1 MLLEEKVDDKFNLSE
16 RESKFLAK
24 KLIIES
30 IYNLAK
36 LEGCSITFLETQLIY
51 NGINDSNVTMDDV
64 RVVRNLK
71 AAWEF
76 YLNREFGT
84 ELNLEFLLAVNK
96 RVSNNESLDWGVLR
110 YGNIGIS
117 GTNRKPKVP
126 EEQEVR
132 EQLEEMKL
140 ITNKTL
146 RALKLFLWM
155 CKSQL
160 FWDGNKRSASICCNK
175 VLLDNGCGLLV
186 IQEKDL
192 KEFNTLLSNSYE
204 TNQDKEII
212 NFLYEKCIIGIEY

>member
-1 MLLEEKVDDKFNLSE
+1 MDDKFNLSE
-16 RESKFLAK
+16 RESKFLSK

-204 TNQDKEII
+204 TNRDKEII

>member
-1 MLLEEKVDDKFNLSE
+1 MDDKFNLSE
-16 RESKFLAK
+16 RESKFLSK

-84 ELNLEFLLAVNK
+84 ELNLEFLLAINK
-96 RVSNNESLDWGVLR
+96 KVSNNESLDWGVLR

-117 GTNRKPKVP
+117 GTNHKPKVP

-155 CKSQL
+155 CRSQL

-186 IQEKDL
+186 IQEKGL

>member
-1 MLLEEKVDDKFNLSE
+1 MDDKFNLSE
-16 RESKFLAK
+16 RESKFLSK

-36 LEGCSITFLETQLIY
+36 LEGCSITFFETELIY
-51 NGINDSNVTMDDV
+51 NGINDQNVTIDDV